1 MQPITKDILK
11 TTASILVIG
20 GLFLGGAYVNYH
32 YISGEAQADEESQRL
47 KEEKRKFKKEKTK
60 RMKKKEKEKESSDL
74 KDHLK
79 QKEKINKTE
88 KEKLID
94 PCAKQAS
101 SPLETPS
108 KECLEKLASNQNQA
122 VPDDKDPYKYN
133 PNKQPSDDKDPNK
146 YNPNKQTNPNPTSPS
161 NYDPKLAE
169 EKETKRNFKFDEEK
183 LTTIEATIWDVQH
196 DATRYQGF
204 LCNRDC
210 TEVKGEVNY
219 SYVFIRTEAGE
230 ALLIRPKKGPVKKGI
245 ADIQYAPT
253 NKGKLCTTDIVQYR
267 IGSGSNGNPGPTS
280 KDSACF
286 DCAGLIT
293 KIDYNL

>member
-161 NYDPKLAE
+161 N
-169 EKETKRNFKFDEEK
+169 
-183 LTTIEATIWDVQH
+183 
-196 DATRYQGF
+196 
-204 LCNRDC
+204 
-210 TEVKGEVNY
+210 
-219 SYVFIRTEAGE
+219 
-230 ALLIRPKKGPVKKGI
+230 PV
-245 ADIQYAPT
+245 IQ
-253 NKGKLCTTDIVQYR
+253 
-267 IGSGSNGNPGPTS
+267 
-280 KDSACF
+280 
-286 DCAGLIT
+286 
-293 KIDYNL
+293 